1 MKKFTAIWIC
11 LFLIAVLSACQSGKT
26 SKASLDSFRFFLTWN
41 CYGDSSYDSE
51 SGKLIKQKAATN
63 PEEYTTIYHL
73 TDEQKQKIYDL
84 ITELDVNSY
93 PDKYD
98 PYEGEVYST
107 PSMTL
112 ILTVKTDTIEK
123 TIRAENIA
131 LAEKA
136 GNKKG
141 QKFLDVCEE
150 ISTILVSTDAWEA
163 LPEYEF
169 LYS

>member
-11 LFLIAVLSACQSGKT
+11 LFLIAVLSACQSEKNTIG
-26 SKASLDSFRFFLTWN
+26 SIDSFNFSLVWN

-63 PEEYTTIYHL
+63 PEEYTTVYHL

-112 ILTVKTDTIEK
+112 ILTVKTDTIE
-123 TIRAENIA
+123 RR
-131 LAEKA
+131 
-136 GNKKG
+136 
-141 QKFLDVCEE
+141 
-150 ISTILVSTDAWEA
+150 
-163 LPEYEF
+163 
-169 LYS
+169 